1 MNSQR
6 LVVRKRSDLDSWNVS
21 TFFRAENDIIEQTL
35 CKDSPSF
42 QSQITSVMENVF
54 IEESQIPSRK
64 HILAITMESL
74 TKRLAILLEHITFIA
89 GRESVDPKR
98 IASMTLE
105 IFANRDYDRKT
116 SEICKEI
123 ISTGNY
129 APSSCILNF
138 DKAAALI
145 DILEIGKRKYTELQ
159 LLCKPE
165 GFIIP
170 TYKKISSYSH
180 QLVLST
186 DIEIVKQT
194 NGYPVGAAINYSKII
209 SKTTERIVEIIGP
222 IDAIHYPLTV
232 HVADGLDGPGSHK
245 VYNQIHTNI
254 DFLTKCFILFAFKI
268 LKVISIKSGLMD

>member
-1 MNSQR
+1 MY
-6 LVVRKRSDLDSWNVS
+6 
-21 TFFRAENDIIEQTL
+21 
-35 CKDSPSF
+35 KDSPSF
-42 QSQITSVMENVF
+42 QPQITSVMENVF

-64 HILAITMESL
+64 DILAITMESL

-105 IFANRDYDRKT
+105 IFANRDRKT
-116 SEICKEI
+116 SGTCKEI

-145 DILEIGKRKYTELQ
+145 DILEIGKRKYTELR

-170 TYKKISSYSH
+170 TYKKISSYRN

-186 DIEIVKQT
+186 DIEIVKHT

-209 SKTTERIVEIIGP
+209 SKTTEIIVETIGP
-222 IDAIHYPLTV
+222 IDALSLNSPR
-232 HVADGLDGPGSHK
+232 GR
-245 VYNQIHTNI
+245 
-254 DFLTKCFILFAFKI
+254 
-268 LKVISIKSGLMD
+268 